1 MDVYAIIAFLM
12 GVALGFLRRGKEERA
27 KILEVLVTSMFL
39 GLISAIA
46 LSYLV
51 LDDAGLGEFVRTFG
65 LVVAAITYV
74 MFFIAGTYIGDI
86 LEKFRK

>member
-1 MDVYAIIAFLM
+1 MDAYAIIAFLM
-12 GVALGFLRRGKEERA
+12 GIALGFLRRGREERA
-27 KILEVLVTSMFL
+27 KILEVLLISMFL

-51 LDDAGLGEFVRTFG
+51 LDGAGWGEFARTFG
-65 LVVAAITYV
+65 LVAAAIIYAII
-74 MFFIAGTYIGDI
+74 FIAGTYIGDL